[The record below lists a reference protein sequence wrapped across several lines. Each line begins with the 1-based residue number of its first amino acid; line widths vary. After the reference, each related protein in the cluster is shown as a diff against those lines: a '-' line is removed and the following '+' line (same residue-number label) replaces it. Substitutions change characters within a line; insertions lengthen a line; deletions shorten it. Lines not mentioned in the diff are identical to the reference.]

1 MRDREERHEEERCIP
16 RNELDSEE
24 EEYTFPIRES
34 YEEDKMK
41 NTNPLVLP
49 LFYWI
54 PTEDRDTFLF
64 EFEVLCHT
72 YEYKTD
78 AQKLR
83 LFPSNLKDASLR
95 WFMGW
100 KGGNIGTWEEMKQTF
115 SDKYKDHMKIFV

>member
-1 MRDREERHEEERCIP
+1 MRDIEERHEEERCIP

-100 KGGNIGTWEEMKQTF
+100 KGGNIGTWKEMKKSF
-115 SDKYKDHMKIFV
+115 PN